1 MIIDDQNPRVG
12 HHFSPSPDFRLML
25 IQLLVVVQVTVRWFL
40 GLNGGDGIVPA
51 QPAIEINLG
60 AACRTERVKF
70 LQGGLAANGAGATW
84 FKADRVDHQT
94 LAEAVV
100 IQV

>member
-1 MIIDDQNPRVG
+1 
-12 HHFSPSPDFRLML
+12 ML
-25 IQLLVVVQVTVRWFL
+25 VHLTVIVQITVRWFL
-40 GLNGGDGIVPA
+40 ALDGWDGVVPA

-60 AACRTERVKF
+60 ATRGTERVKF
-70 LQGGLAANGAGATW
+70 LQGGLAADGAGAAW

-94 LAEAVV
+94 PAEAVV